1 MNSDANKS
9 NQEIIEF
16 TEKTR
21 KEVKIWDWLG
31 RVIPLTVLTILTVL
45 HFAEFHTLR
54 DTILNISFIVFLTA
68 CFVWWFWALRKIVS
82 SVNYIQQA
90 HIKFLDITKE
100 LRKMRRDI
108 DKNDSIR

>member
-1 MNSDANKS
+1 MTSEVDKQ
-9 NQEIIEF
+9 NQEITEF

-21 KEVKIWDWLG
+21 KEVKVWDWLG

-54 DTILNISFIVFLTA
+54 DTILNISFIIFLTV

-90 HIKFLDITKE
+90 HTKFLNITKE
-100 LRKMRRDI
+100 LKKLRRDI
-108 DKNDSIR
+108 DRNDSFR